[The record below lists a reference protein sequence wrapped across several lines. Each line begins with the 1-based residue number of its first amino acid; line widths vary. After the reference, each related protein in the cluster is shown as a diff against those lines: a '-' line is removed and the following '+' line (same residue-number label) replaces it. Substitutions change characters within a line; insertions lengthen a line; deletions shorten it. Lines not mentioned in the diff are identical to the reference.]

1 VRQISPS
8 FPVCALFVIS
18 AAWLDAQTFTSQTYG
33 GSGSD
38 AANRVTTDSAGNIY
52 VAGTTTSFD
61 LPLLNPAQSTNSG
74 TQLLFSADAGSTWKP
89 LGNLPNPYMQY
100 QGTQATIA
108 VDPTNA
114 AEFYAGFNGML
125 FKTIDSGQHFS
136 AILLPQPATIII
148 DPSTPTTL
156 YANTGEPLPGGLFK
170 STDGGAT
177 WTNGMTIGIPAS
189 VAIQSFVVDPF
200 HPNSLWVVAGG
211 DAYVSTDGANSWSAV
226 SLPPPVVSGAYG
238 LYEFVFDAVT
248 PGTLYLTGQGF
259 AGL

>member
-1 VRQISPS
+1 MRTRMLVRTQPRCWSSFRILPVLSSLLPIADFECLESVHAKLKHRVHDHLLEFCAVRQISPS

-136 AILLPQPATIII
+136 AILLP
-148 DPSTPTTL
+148 
-156 YANTGEPLPGGLFK
+156 
-170 STDGGAT
+170 
-177 WTNGMTIGIPAS
+177 
-189 VAIQSFVVDPF
+189 
-200 HPNSLWVVAGG
+200 
-211 DAYVSTDGANSWSAV
+211 
-226 SLPPPVVSGAYG
+226 
-238 LYEFVFDAVT
+238 
-248 PGTLYLTGQGF
+248 
-259 AGL
+259 